1 VRRRVQKARIAKGR
15 RSAHAQ
21 NMQPSLAPLPGP
33 EAVLIGLVALVIVSI
48 PLLWPLADHLDAMAH
63 EGAHAVAVSAMGL
76 PIVAVLL
83 DENAGGVTRYRGSD
97 GGAGEVLIG
106 VVGYL
111 GPSAFGL
118 GAAKLIS
125 TGHVIAVL
133 WLALLFLVLLLFLI
147 RRSFGLISVPLAI
160 VAVVFV
166 IRFPHGWLEEV
177 TIYSM
182 TWLLLLSGLR
192 NAVSIRHMNG
202 GDPKALGEITMFPRQ
217 FWALLW
223 IAATGFALVVG
234 FKWLV
239 LRS

>member
-1 VRRRVQKARIAKGR
+1 
-15 RSAHAQ
+15 
-21 NMQPSLAPLPGP
+21 MQSSLAPLPGP

-48 PLLWPLADHLDAMAH
+48 PLLWPLANHLDTMAH
-63 EGAHAVAVSAMGL
+63 EGAHAMAVSAMGL
-76 PIVAVLL
+76 PVVGVLL
-83 DENAGGVTRYRGSD
+83 DENASGVTRYRGSG

-111 GPSAFGL
+111 GPSGFGL
-118 GAAKLIS
+118 GAGKLIS
-125 TGHVIAVL
+125 TGRVIAVL

-147 RRSFGLISVPLAI
+147 RRSFGFISVPLAI

-166 IRFPHGWLEEV
+166 LRFPHGWLEEV
-177 TIYSM
+177 TIYGM
-182 TWLLLLSGLR
+182 TWLLLLSGVR
-192 NAVSIRHMNG
+192 NAVSIRYMND
-202 GDPKALGEITMFPRQ
+202 GDPKALGEITIFPRQ

>member
-1 VRRRVQKARIAKGR
+1 
-15 RSAHAQ
+15 
-21 NMQPSLAPLPGP
+21 MQPSLAPLPGP
-33 EAVLIGLVALVIVSI
+33 EALLIGLVALVIVSI
-48 PLLWPLADHLDAMAH
+48 PLLWPLADHLDVMAH
-63 EGAHAVAVSAMGL
+63 EGAHAMAASALGL
-76 PIVAVLL
+76 PVLGVLL
-83 DENAGGVTRYRGSD
+83 HENAGGATWHRGSD

-147 RRSFGLISVPLAI
+147 RRSFGFITVPLAI
-160 VAVVFV
+160 LAVVFV

-192 NAVSIRHMNG
+192 NAVSIRHMDD
-202 GDPKALGEITMFPRQ
+202 GDPKALGEITIFPRQ